1 MTAKEVKKMK
11 VKFQKEKETK
21 NTVRYQEVVEDG
33 KPPVIGTLY
42 LQKWFAG
49 DSGELTI
56 TIEKQ
61 T

>member
-1 MTAKEVKKMK
+1 MK

-21 NTVRYQEVVEDG
+21 NTVRYQEVVDEG

-49 DSGELTI
+49 DSAELTI
-56 TIEKQ
+56 TIQKQ
-61 T
+61 A